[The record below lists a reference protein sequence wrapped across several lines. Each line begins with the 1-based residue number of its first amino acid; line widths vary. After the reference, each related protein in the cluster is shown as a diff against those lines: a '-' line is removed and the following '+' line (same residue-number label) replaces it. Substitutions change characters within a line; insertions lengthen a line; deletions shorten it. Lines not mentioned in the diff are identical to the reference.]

1 MDVNLSG
8 IVDVR
13 ELRKKFIELGLDG
26 RIKTVREIVNFID
39 ANNSGQLDFEE
50 FFALMTQREMQG
62 AQLTKFKNIF
72 KNRVVSHFS
81 SKHITTA

>member
-1 MDVNLSG
+1 MDVNRSG

-39 ANNSGQLDFEE
+39 ANNSGQMDFEE
-50 FFALMTQREMQG
+50 FFTLMSQRHMQG
-62 AQLTKFKNIF
+62 AELTKFKNIF
-72 KNRVVSHFS
+72 KNRLVSNSS
-81 SKHITTA
+81 SKHIMMA

>member
-8 IVDVR
+8 IIDIR

-39 ANNSGQLDFEE
+39 ANNSG
-50 FFALMTQREMQG
+50 
-62 AQLTKFKNIF
+62 
-72 KNRVVSHFS
+72 
-81 SKHITTA
+81 

>member
-50 FFALMTQREMQG
+50 FFALMTQRDMQG